1 MPLMKIPQPGWL
13 RKGSEGTVEDVGD
26 VAGEAVRTDLDE
38 VVGALL
44 GRVVGPDEAAR
55 SHDAR
60 VVDPEE
66 ADALGAIGHR
76 RLTVDDLRAGLEGP
90 QGRERVERRQLAVR
104 LSHRTSPG
112 VAELALERRIEGEL
126 AHPRLDLGRGLRD
139 LRVQLEE
146 SVGDALGR
154 PRATR
159 VRPVAA
165 VPGRLADQ
173 VEVGGVER
181 DEPPAVVAD
190 ELHRS
195 RDAERAALDQVV
207 GGGPV
212 ALLARVGAHPMILVD
227 DRPARRR
234 RGGLAK
240 QLDDE
245 VHEALLARVVV
256 VEYFCRAWIRPGG
269 SATE

>member
-1 MPLMKIPQPGWL
+1 MKIPQPGWL

-76 RLTVDDLRAGLEGP
+76 RLTVDELRAGLEGP
-90 QGRERVERRQLAVR
+90 QGRHRVEGCQLAVR
-104 LSHRTSPG
+104 LGQRASPG
-112 VAELALERRIEGEL
+112 VAEPALDRRIEGEL
-126 AHPRLDLGRGLRD
+126 AHPRLDLGRGTRHR
-139 LRVQLEE
+139 RVELEKT
-146 SVGDALGR
+146 VGDALGR

-159 VRPVAA
+159 VRPIAA
-165 VPGRLADQ
+165 VPGWLADQ

-181 DEPPAVVAD
+181 DEPAAVVAD
-190 ELHRS
+190 ELHRT
-195 RDAERAALDQVV
+195 RDAERAALDQAV
-207 GGGPV
+207 GGEPGV
-212 ALLARVGAHPMILVD
+212 LFVRVGVHLLIPAD
-227 DRPARRR
+227 DRPVRRPG
-234 RGGLAK
+234 GGLAK

-245 VHEALLARVVV
+245 VHEALSWFGLWLRNT
-256 VEYFCRAWIRPGG
+256 
-269 SATE
+269 SAGRGFAPEEVRQSS